1 MHLTSQALGMA
12 AAAGPSQA
20 KKGAVYS
27 DSNLS
32 DEDLDLSNEADDLF
46 DDAVLAGSCSSAQH
60 LNVTSNA
67 AAGRET
73 PTKTEDEAVA
83 VKNNEKEKD
92 PSRKYCLYIGHFS
105 WWTSD
110 KDLMCVAQKLGVN
123 DIHEIKFAENKTNG
137 QSRGYAKVVV
147 TSEESLKTLLE
158 KIPQC
163 TMDGKSID
171 CRFATHQNLSVFEDV
186 ANKRFPMRS
195 NSRDL
200 DPPEVPSSPRDTTPP
215 SVPTPFP
222 PHPLGNVFPSHP
234 SPFLGQPPRPP
245 FPPMPPGI
253 LPPPLFPPQAFSAPR
268 QPSPSLHLNPA
279 YFTPPPERQSS
290 QAYSQQKQMSQ
301 KGERDYEELLNR
313 NRAVAS
319 SAITKAVTGATTGDL
334 RVAMETLLTAIA
346 IIKQSSIYRDERCQ
360 ALVTSLKD
368 CLVSIQGNS
377 SYSRSSSHSDSRDR
391 ERERDRHR
399 ESLPSWEGA
408 GTSRRHRE
416 RSWSRER
423 DRERLRDRHRDQ
435 RDRYR

>member
-12 AAAGPSQA
+12 AIGPSQS

-27 DSNLS
+27 DSNPS
-32 DEDLDLSNEADDLF
+32 EEDLDINEADDLF
-46 DDAVLAGSCSSAQH
+46 DDAVLAGSVEKDK
-60 LNVTSNA
+60 NVTSDA
-67 AAGRET
+67 AAGRKT
-73 PTKTEDEAVA
+73 PTKRDDEAVA

-92 PSRKYCLYIGHFS
+92 PSRKFSLYIGHFS

-110 KDLMCVAQKLGVN
+110 KDLMRVARKLGVK

-171 CRFATHQNLSVFEDV
+171 CRFATHQNFSVFEDV

-200 DPPEVPSSPRDTTPP
+200 DSPEVSSFSRDTHPP

-222 PHPLGNVFPSHP
+222 PHPLGNVFPSHS
-234 SPFLGQPPRPP
+234 SPFLGQPRPP
-245 FPPMPPGI
+245 FPPVPPGI
-253 LPPPLFPPQAFSAPR
+253 LPPPLFPPQAFSVPR

-279 YFTPPPERQSS
+279 YFTPPPERHSS
-290 QAYSQQKQMSQ
+290 HAYSQQKQMSQ
-301 KGERDYEELLNR
+301 RGERDYEELLNR

-319 SAITKAVTGATTGDL
+319 SAITKAVTGATAGEL

-368 CLVSIQGNS
+368 CLVSIQGNAA
-377 SYSRSSSHSDSRDR
+377 YRSSSHSDNRER

-399 ESLPSWEGA
+399 EGLPSWEGA

-416 RSWSRER
+416 RSRSRER